1 MKVILKDNIE
11 NLGKKGDIVKVAPG
25 YGRNYLLPK
34 KMALEVTATNMKMI
48 EMVQTS
54 LRKGLEKEMKVYLS
68 LIEKLNA
75 VTLTFTRKAGEKDS
89 IFGSVSV
96 TDIRDALAEQ
106 GFDIEKKRILLAE
119 PLKRLG
125 NYTVPIKVFHDDRAE
140 IKLEVAR
147 EGGPEEAPAP
157 EPEAAM
163 TPAAE
168 ETEFVPPTEAP
179 PVAAETAVEPEA
191 EKPEPE
197 AVLPEPEP
205 MAETLE
211 SEPEEKESET
221 EAEKPEEEPTEPEV
235 EPEAATPE
243 PTPEPQEPE
252 LEMDEPAAEIS
263 EPEAVQPE
271 PEPEAEAKTPEPAPE
286 MPEPEAETSEAEK
299 PEEDT
304 DSSKKQ

>member
-96 TDIRDALAEQ
+96 TDIRDALAEL

-168 ETEFVPPTEAP
+168 EAEFVPPTEAP

-197 AVLPEPEP
+197 VEPAEPE
-205 MAETLE
+205 T
-211 SEPEEKESET
+211 
-221 EAEKPEEEPTEPEV
+221 

-243 PTPEPQEPE
+243 PTPELQEPE

-263 EPEAVQPE
+263 EPEEEPTEPEPE
-271 PEPEAEAKTPEPAPE
+271 PEPEAKTPEPTAE
-286 MPEPEAETSEAEK
+286 TPEPEKTEEAPAEEPETEAPDEAPAAEAASEEETREEK
-299 PEEDT
+299 GT

>member
-96 TDIRDALAEQ
+96 TDIRDALAEL

-168 ETEFVPPTEAP
+168 EAELMPATEVS
-179 PVAAETAVEPEA
+179 PVAAETVVEPEVTSEAPESPA
-191 EKPEPE
+191 E
-197 AVLPEPEP
+197 
-205 MAETLE
+205 
-211 SEPEEKESET
+211 
-221 EAEKPEEEPTEPEV
+221 
-235 EPEAATPE
+235 
-243 PTPEPQEPE
+243 
-252 LEMDEPAAEIS
+252 EPAAPSEVQPEVS

-271 PEPEAEAKTPEPAPE
+271 TEPEAEAKTPEPAAE

-299 PEEDT
+299 PEEALDEEPET
-304 DSSKKQ
+304 KTPDAGPAEDAASEEEAREEEGADSSKKQ

>member
-96 TDIRDALAEQ
+96 TDIRDALAEL

-197 AVLPEPEP
+197 VEPAEPE
-205 MAETLE
+205 T
-211 SEPEEKESET
+211 
-221 EAEKPEEEPTEPEV
+221 

-243 PTPEPQEPE
+243 PTPELQEPE

-263 EPEAVQPE
+263 EPEAEQPEPEEKEPE
-271 PEPEAEAKTPEPAPE
+271 PEPEAKTPEPTAE
-286 MPEPEAETSEAEK
+286 TPEPEKTEEAPAEEPETEAPDEAPAAEAASEEETREEK
-299 PEEDT
+299 GT

>member
-96 TDIRDALAEQ
+96 TDIRDALAEL

-197 AVLPEPEP
+197 VEPAEPE
-205 MAETLE
+205 T
-211 SEPEEKESET
+211 
-221 EAEKPEEEPTEPEV
+221 

-243 PTPEPQEPE
+243 PTPELQEPE

-263 EPEAVQPE
+263 EPEEEPTEPEPE
-271 PEPEAEAKTPEPAPE
+271 PEPEAKTPEPTAE
-286 MPEPEAETSEAEK
+286 TPEPEKTEEAPAEEPETEAPDEAPAAEAASEEETREEK
-299 PEEDT
+299 GT